1 MERGNIESLKEFVGL
16 PHTALVLKLFFIKQ
30 MPVRIKS
37 TVPRLPFFPSSL
49 IPLCRPSCRVNSCP
63 VKRGRADKNQQREV
77 FLVVWFELYLFWW
90 QIPWLAFHECCLNL
104 SSNQSQEMRSVIS
117 SFSDMRKL
125 NPWDVMKGHRNFNW
139 ETLAS
144 LIIGNVFRTRICT
157 FLYLIYLQLT
167 IF

>member
-1 MERGNIESLKEFVGL
+1 M
-16 PHTALVLKLFFIKQ
+16 
-30 MPVRIKS
+30 
-37 TVPRLPFFPSSL
+37 PRLPFFPSSL
-49 IPLCRPSCRVNSCP
+49 IPLCRPGCRVNSCP

-144 LIIGNVFRTRICT
+144 LIIGNVFRTRICI